1 MSIIEVNHVTKEFH
15 LGQFHSLKQT
25 ALDAMAR
32 VHGPRAPKRAPFKA
46 LDDVHFKVEEGEV
59 LGIIGQNGAGKST
72 LLKILARVSTPTRG
86 SVNVRGR
93 VAPLIEVGAGF
104 VPELTGREN
113 IYLNGAILGMPRREI
128 EKKFD
133 EIVAFS
139 ELAEFIDT
147 PIKRYSTGMYV
158 RLGFSLATS
167 VQADIL
173 IIDEVLAVG
182 DLAFQRKC
190 FDRMEDMIRR
200 QGKTVLLVSHHMRQ
214 VERLCTRVILIERG
228 KIAMDGDPRSTCDL
242 FYERSDEKVKSLNSQ
257 LRKSGVLNLKS
268 TGEVELLDL
277 YILDDLDRRID
288 KITYDADVTFVIRI
302 RVIEEIDKVFFGIG
316 VHTMDFIYLAT
327 HTSEQQMVTE
337 TLAPGQYH
345 VACKVRH
352 FPLLPGV
359 YSLRLGIA
367 GGIGGATMFYAEN
380 LCSFQVVRKD
390 GGPLPNVMREGFLA
404 MDATWAMPRFDAIAQ
419 DQANPASVSAVDID
433 AGQSE

>member
-1 MSIIEVNHVTKEFH
+1 MAIIEVDHVTKEFR

-32 VHGPRAPKRAPFKA
+32 LHGHPVPKRAPFKA

-72 LLKILARVSTPTRG
+72 LLKILARVSTPTYG
-86 SVNVRGR
+86 SVKVRGR

-113 IYLNGAILGMPRREI
+113 IYLNGTILGMPRREI
-128 EKKFD
+128 GKKFD

-147 PIKRYSTGMYV
+147 PIKRYSSGMYV

-228 KIAMDGDPRSTCDL
+228 KIAMDGNPRSTCDL
-242 FYERSDEKVKSLNSQ
+242 FYERSDERVRSLNSQ
-257 LRKSGVLNLKS
+257 LRKGGVLNLQS
-268 TGEVELLDL
+268 TGEVELLEL
-277 YILDDLDRRID
+277 YILDEQNRRID
-288 KITYDADVTFVIRI
+288 KITYDTDVTFMIHI

-337 TLAPGQYH
+337 TMAPGQYH
-345 VACKVRH
+345 IACRVRR

-367 GGIGGATMFYAEN
+367 AGIAGRTLYYAEN
-380 LCSFQVVRKD
+380 VCSFQVVRKD

-404 MDATWAMPRFDAIAQ
+404 MDATWGAPRLDTIAQ
-419 DQANPASVSAVDID
+419 HHANAASVSAVDAD
-433 AGQSE
+433 AGQLE